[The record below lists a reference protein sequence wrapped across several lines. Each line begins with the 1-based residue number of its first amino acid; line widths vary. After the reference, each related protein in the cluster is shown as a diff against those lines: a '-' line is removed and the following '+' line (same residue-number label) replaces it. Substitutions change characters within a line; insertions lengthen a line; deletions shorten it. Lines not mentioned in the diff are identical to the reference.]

1 MSSVCTC
8 HIDKDKCFWCRV
20 RIGTFGTNSL
30 QGVFMEL
37 SNGKE
42 LRFHTYDMNSAHELA
57 DALSDNVVKL
67 DMPNDNN
74 LDKLNRIK
82 EIINS

>member
-1 MSSVCTC
+1 
-8 HIDKDKCFWCRV
+8 
-20 RIGTFGTNSL
+20 
-30 QGVFMEL
+30 
-37 SNGKE
+37 
-42 LRFHTYDMNSAHELA
+42 MNSAHELA

-67 DMPNDNN
+67 DIPNDNN

>member
-1 MSSVCTC
+1 
-8 HIDKDKCFWCRV
+8 
-20 RIGTFGTNSL
+20 
-30 QGVFMEL
+30 MEL

-42 LRFHTYDMNSAHELA
+42 LRFHTHDMISAHELA

>member
-1 MSSVCTC
+1 
-8 HIDKDKCFWCRV
+8 
-20 RIGTFGTNSL
+20 
-30 QGVFMEL
+30 MEL

-42 LRFHTYDMNSAHELA
+42 LRFHTHDMISAHELA

-82 EIINS
+82 ETINS